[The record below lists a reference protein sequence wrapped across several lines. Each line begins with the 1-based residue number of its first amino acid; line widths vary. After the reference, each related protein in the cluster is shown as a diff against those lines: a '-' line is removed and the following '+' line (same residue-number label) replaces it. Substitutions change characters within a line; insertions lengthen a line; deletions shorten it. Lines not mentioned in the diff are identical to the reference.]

1 MIRKCTD
8 SIRVAQTE
16 DQKMY
21 RFDRVAQTD
30 DQKMYRF
37 NRVGS
42 D

>member
-8 SIRVAQTE
+8 SIGW
-16 DQKMY
+16 
-21 RFDRVAQTD
+21 AQTD

-37 NRVGS
+37 NRVAQTDDQKMYRFDRVGS